1 MEQNSD
7 ELIPTRWSLVTRLR
21 DLDDQQSWRE
31 FFDTYSR
38 LIRGVAIKSGLT
50 EAEAEDVVQETIISV
65 SKSMPD
71 FKAEPQ
77 AGSFKAF
84 LFTIIRR
91 RIADQFRK
99 RSPGQ
104 EAGLRRAD
112 ETRRTSTIEKIA
124 NPAGSELDAVWNQEW
139 EQNLLDA
146 AMERVK
152 RQINLKQY
160 QIYDLY
166 VVKRWP
172 VRKVSSTLGVNIGEV
187 YLAKHRVIGLLKKE
201 LKRLEDKMI

>member
-1 MEQNSD
+1 
-7 ELIPTRWSLVTRLR
+7 
-21 DLDDQQSWRE
+21 
-31 FFDTYSR
+31 
-38 LIRGVAIKSGLT
+38 VAIKSGLT
-50 EAEAEDVVQETIISV
+50 EAEAEDVVQETIISI

-71 FKAEPQ
+71 FKADPQ

-84 LFTIIRR
+84 LLTITRR

-104 EAGLRRAD
+104 EARLQRPD

-124 NPAGSELDAVWNQEW
+124 DPAGPDLEAIWNQEW

-152 RQINLKQY
+152 RKINLKQC

-166 VVKRWP
+166 VVKQWP
-172 VRKVSSTLGVNIGEV
+172 VRKVADTLGVNIGEV
-187 YLAKHRVIGLLKKE
+187 YLAKHRVACLLKKE
-201 LKRLEDKMI
+201 LKRLEDRMI

>member
-1 MEQNSD
+1 M
-7 ELIPTRWSLVTRLR
+7 
-21 DLDDQQSWRE
+21 
-31 FFDTYSR
+31 
-38 LIRGVAIKSGLT
+38 AIKSGLT
-50 EAEAEDVVQETIISV
+50 EAEAEDVVQETIISI
-65 SKSMPD
+65 SKSTPD
-71 FKAEPQ
+71 FKAESQ

-124 NPAGSELDAVWNQEW
+124 DPASLELDAMWTQEW
-139 EQNLLDA
+139 EQNLLA
-146 AMERVK
+146 TAMERVK

-166 VVKRWP
+166 VVKQWP
-172 VRKVSSTLGVNIGEV
+172 VSKVAEALGVNRGEV
-187 YLAKHRVIGLLKKE
+187 YLAKHRVAGLLKKE
-201 LKRLEDKMI
+201 LKRLEGRII